1 MPTPARFLFDTDF
14 AAPPRGADAAPE
26 VPTITVAEHEARLAA
41 AEKAARA
48 KGVEEGRAAVEAKA
62 AQRLADEA
70 GRLAAAAQSML
81 AVLDAD
87 RRRIEADA
95 VRVADAIARKLAGAL
110 IDRLPREAVLA
121 AFATAL
127 DALRRAPHVVVRL
140 SPEDAGPI
148 GEAIGAEARKRGFD
162 GRIVILGEPDVR
174 RGDCRI
180 EWADGGMVVD
190 HQALADA
197 VAALVDAHI
206 ATLDTGTGA
215 GEGATP

>member
-1 MPTPARFLFDTDF
+1 MF
-14 AAPPRGADAAPE
+14 AEMESHEPVISLEIFSEYLSTALLAASASAQVRPSEAPPLLP
-26 VPTITVAEHEARLAA
+26 
-41 AEKAARA
+41 
-48 KGVEEGRAAVEAKA
+48 A
-62 AQRLADEA
+62 AQ
-70 GRLAAAAQSML
+70 
-81 AVLDAD
+81 
-87 RRRIEADA
+87 
-95 VRVADAIARKLAGAL
+95 
-110 IDRLPREAVLA
+110 
-121 AFATAL
+121 
-127 DALRRAPHVVVRL
+127 
-140 SPEDAGPI
+140 

-206 ATLDTGTGA
+206 ATLDTDADA